1 MMVWNDEKA
10 RRGMEQK
17 KKQFLHAAGMACI
30 NQMAAEAHIDTG
42 LLKNSMH
49 YETRTGEWSGFQTL
63 HGPKTPP
70 ADARVGKPADE
81 DYVRC
86 GSALV
91 YAGPQ
96 ERHNGW
102 CSRALD
108 RLHAG
113 GVLTALAKRVFGG

>member
-1 MMVWNDEKA
+1 MIVWHDDVVKRNMA
-10 RRGMEQK
+10 QK

-30 NQMAAEAHIDTG
+30 NQMASEAHIDTG

-49 YETRTGEWSGFQTL
+49 YELGTGEWSGFRMQD
-63 HGPKTPP
+63 GPKIPP
-70 ADARVGKPADE
+70 AAARVGKPRDE

-108 RLHAG
+108 ALHRSG
-113 GVLTALAKRVFGG
+113 ALAIIAKRIFGG